1 MKLSIAVSVCAA
13 AGSIACSHDSRSRGA
28 YDASRSEAAPPR
40 VAPIPMDNPP
50 MPLRAPGAS
59 TEPPLTPASGV
70 ATPRTRPAPLV
81 PNDGVNQFSGPADED
96 SIRQIRELL
105 AADRSLS
112 PSARNVTI
120 VARDGIITL
129 RGQVNTAQ
137 ERAAIERAA
146 RRGGGVIE
154 VRNELAVME

>member
-13 AGSIACSHDSRSRGA
+13 AGSIACSHDSQSRGA
-28 YDASRSEAAPPR
+28 EDASHSGSQPP
-40 VAPIPMDNPP
+40 VARIPMDNPP
-50 MPLRAPGAS
+50 MAVGAPAGS
-59 TEPPLTPASGV
+59 TELPLTPASGV
-70 ATPRTRPAPLV
+70 ATPRTRSAHVV
-81 PNDGVNQFSGPADED
+81 PNDGVNQFSGPADES

-105 AADRSLS
+105 VADRSLS

-129 RGQVNTAQ
+129 RGQVNTTR

>member
-28 YDASRSEAAPPR
+28 YEASHSDA
-40 VAPIPMDNPP
+40 
-50 MPLRAPGAS
+50 
-59 TEPPLTPASGV
+59 LTPASGV
-70 ATPRTRPAPLV
+70 ATPRSGSPQPSPKDA
-81 PNDGVNQFSGPADED
+81 VNQFSGPADEE
-96 SIRQIRELL
+96 SVRQIRELL

-120 VARDGIITL
+120 VARDGIVTL
-129 RGQVNTAQ
+129 RGQVNTDQ

-154 VRNELAVME
+154 VRNELAVLE

>member
-28 YDASRSEAAPPR
+28 YDESHSGPR
-40 VAPIPMDNPP
+40 PAVAPIPMDNPP
-50 MPLRAPGAS
+50 TAMPAPGAS

-70 ATPRTRPAPLV
+70 ATPRTRSAPLV

-112 PSARNVTI
+112 PSARSVTI
-120 VARDGIITL
+120 VARDGIIML

-154 VRNELAVME
+154 VRNELAVLE